1 VVPTIPASGVHS
13 TKEPKSLP
21 LSLEHSRTKAAELRS
36 GHSSFMYEPSVT
48 ATQELSAIEGDI
60 QSRSPMMD
68 RLSHNPGVA
77 SASDDLPE

>member
-1 VVPTIPASGVHS
+1 
-13 TKEPKSLP
+13 
-21 LSLEHSRTKAAELRS
+21 
-36 GHSSFMYEPSVT
+36 MYEPSVT